1 MREREREKGGSR
13 MVGEDGYARPSKG
26 EGVGMGRGWRTKRD
40 HACCDGTGGTGVREG
55 EREGKSTREESTEQ
69 ERGWEGGGPQS
80 IDPPWRRR

>member
-1 MREREREKGGSR
+1 MENEERSR
-13 MVGEDGYARPSKG
+13 LLR
-26 EGVGMGRGWRTKRD
+26 WN
-40 HACCDGTGGTGVREG
+40 GGTGVREG

>member
-1 MREREREKGGSR
+1 MGTRDQAKEKGWEWE
-13 MVGEDGYARPSKG
+13 EDGERREITLAAMER
-26 EGVGMGRGWRTKRD
+26 
-40 HACCDGTGGTGVREG
+40 GVREG